1 MAVPQRI
8 RLPVQRRKRKMK
20 MAMAM
25 FNVES
30 NDGSTMLESEGR
42 VFGKRTKSI
51 PIQCDVS
58 GRQFDDPL
66 IMARLQT

>member
-20 MAMAM
+20 MAM